1 MPGEDGNAGD
11 ADPEDE
17 WAELIALNSGSAK
30 RESTGRIGWGL
41 ATAMFHRFYPGEYH
55 SPRWPTRD
63 HVIPWKVFAIRMRC
77 MWAVLAQE
85 RLQMARSIGLALSG
99 SEGEGPRQR
108 RAEIREAFPDG

>member
-1 MPGEDGNAGD
+1 MPGEDGNARE
-11 ADPEDE
+11 AEPEDE
-17 WAELIALNSGSAK
+17 WAELIALNSGTVGKSP
-30 RESTGRIGWGL
+30 TGQIGWGL

-55 SPRWPTRD
+55 NPRWPTRD